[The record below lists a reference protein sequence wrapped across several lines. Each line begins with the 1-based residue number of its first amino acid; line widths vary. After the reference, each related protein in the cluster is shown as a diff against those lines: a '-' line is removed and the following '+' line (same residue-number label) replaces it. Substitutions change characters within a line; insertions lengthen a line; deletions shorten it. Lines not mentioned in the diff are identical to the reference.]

1 MKKTITPF
9 FCLVL
14 LLLLVS
20 CESLSFYSQAI
31 RGQLSILG
39 KRENIQ
45 KLIADP
51 ATDAALKQQL
61 SSILEIREFAEIE
74 LALPVEKNYAS
85 YVDLGRPFVV
95 WNVFAAPEFSMT
107 AQDWCYPVAGCV
119 TYRGYFSEENALD
132 YATSLRQKGL
142 DVYVGGVAAYSTLG
156 WFADPVLNTI
166 INRDEHRLASLI
178 FHELAHQ
185 RVYIP
190 GDTIFNESFATAVEL
205 EGLKRWLEKTGDVA
219 EADLL
224 FTQANL
230 EQRYRREFV
239 SLVQN
244 VIPLLEE
251 VYNSGLPEDVMRAEK
266 TALINKLRQDY
277 RQLRQGWQGYSAY
290 DAWFEGD
297 INNAKLKTVA
307 TYFNK
312 VPAFEALLAE
322 TDFQLPDFYDRVDAL
337 SRLGGEEREQALARL
352 TP

>member
-1 MKKTITPF
+1 MKKTILPF
-9 FCLVL
+9 ICLVS

-31 RGQLSILG
+31 RGQLSILSR
-39 KRENIQ
+39 RENNQ
-45 KLIADP
+45 KLIDDP
-51 ATDAALKQQL
+51 ATDAALRKQL
-61 SSILEIREFAEIE
+61 TSILEIRAFAETQ

-85 YVDLGRPFVV
+85 YVDLQRPFVV

-107 AQDWCYPVAGCV
+107 PRSWCYPVAGCV
-119 TYRGYFSEENALD
+119 TYRGYFSEDKALD
-132 YATSLRQKGL
+132 YAATLRRSGL

-166 INRDEHRLASLI
+166 INRDEHRLAALI

-205 EGLKRWLEKTGDVA
+205 EGLKRWLEQAGSDDA
-219 EADLL
+219 ADIL
-224 FTQANL
+224 FDQANR

-239 SLVQN
+239 TLVQG
-244 VIPLLEE
+244 VIPPLETL
-251 VYNSGLPEDVMRAEK
+251 YSSHLSPEAMRAEK
-266 TALINKLRQDY
+266 AALFEKLRQDY
-277 RQLRQGWQGYSAY
+277 RQLKQGWQGYSAY
-290 DAWFEGD
+290 DGWFEGD
-297 INNAKLKTVA
+297 INNAKLNTVA

-322 TDFQLPDFYDRVDAL
+322 TAFQLPDFYDRVDAL
-337 SRLGGEEREQALARL
+337 ARLGGEEREQALARL